1 MEDVAAE
8 AFAKLLELDIE
19 PIALAFV
26 EEPPAGVEETDAVV
40 PSSCAFWRQAESG
53 VFYAPA
59 EKHFNCPIG
68 AHVMGFDLPEGV
80 QAALGAAVGTMCEV
94 NYISAD
100 EVPGIPQVRKPKR
113 GIVYGRLADLPI
125 HPDVVLLWLTPR
137 QAMLFNE
144 AAGNARWSDGAGRT
158 VFGRPACAA
167 IPAALEG
174 GRPTLSIGCT
184 GMRTF
189 TEILPDRMLAV
200 VPWAGAEELRQS
212 LEAIVRSNQTMQD
225 YYEEQKSLVVA

>member
-1 MEDVAAE
+1 VQDAVADV
-8 AFAKLLELDIE
+8 FVKLLELDIE
-19 PIALAFV
+19 PVALAFV
-26 EEPPAGVEETDAVV
+26 EEPPAGVEETDAAV
-40 PSSCAFWRQAESG
+40 PSACTFWRHAESRL
-53 VFYAPA
+53 FYAPA

-80 QAALGAAVGTMCEV
+80 QAALGAAIGTMCEV

-113 GIVYGRLADLPI
+113 GIVYGRLGELPI
-125 HPDVVLLWLTPR
+125 DPDVVLLWLTPR

-144 AAGNARWSDGAGRT
+144 AADGARWSDEAGRS

-174 GRPTLSIGCT
+174 GRPTMSIGCT

-200 VPWAGAEELRQS
+200 VPWAGADELRRS
-212 LEAIVRSNQTMQD
+212 LESIVESNKTMQD
-225 YYEEQKSLVVA
+225 YYEEQKSLVA